1 MITPVTSQV
10 SKALDATHKLIADY
24 KNPNPNPRWSD
35 KQHYRPVVDKLEEL
49 AISILAAMSSR
60 PLLHTEETT
69 GRFNMTPGTS
79 LATAVNTSVQY
90 LRDEASEILA
100 KGSLSQHL
108 SDNVGVAM
116 QRVNALHGNLIYAI
130 RAEAR
135 RDLSTLAEISP
146 SELIEAAD
154 MLAERAHQKK
164 ASAPKDEAN

>member
-10 SKALDATHKLIADY
+10 SKALDATHKLIAGY
-24 KNPNPNPRWSD
+24 QNQNPRWSD

-49 AISILAAMSSR
+49 AISILAATSSR

-69 GRFNMTPGTS
+69 SRFDMPPGTS
-79 LATAVNTSVQY
+79 LATAVNASVQY
-90 LRDEASEILA
+90 LRDEASGILA
-100 KGSLSQHL
+100 KGSLNQHL
-108 SDNVGVAM
+108 SDNVVFAM
-116 QRVNALHGNLIYAI
+116 DRVKALHGSLIYAI

-135 RDLSTLAEISP
+135 SDLSTLAEISP

-164 ASAPKDEAN
+164 ASALKDEAR

>member
-10 SKALDATHKLIADY
+10 SKALDATHKLIAGY
-24 KNPNPNPRWSD
+24 QNQNPRWSD

-49 AISILAAMSSR
+49 AISILAATSSR

-69 GRFNMTPGTS
+69 ARFNMTPGTS
-79 LATAVNTSVQY
+79 LATAVNASVQY
-90 LRDEASEILA
+90 LRDEASGILA
-100 KGSLSQHL
+100 KGSLNQHL
-108 SDNVGVAM
+108 SDNVVFAM
-116 QRVNALHGNLIYAI
+116 DRVKALHGSLIYAI

-135 RDLSTLAEISP
+135 SDLSTLAEISP

-164 ASAPKDEAN
+164 ASALKDEAR